1 MRRLVR
7 AGWGVWL
14 IFLAVVAVLTLR
26 HPDAHSVLPAYRAGA
41 EAWWAGRDI
50 YGPGIHGFLYL
61 PAFALLFSPFAWLGS
76 PAGDLAWRL
85 VGFAL
90 LTSAYA
96 RLARLAAPDQASPVL
111 AAMLLAAL
119 PASGAALQNG
129 QATVPMLALMIHA
142 VVDLADRPGG
152 GWRPGL
158 LLALAVAVKPLA
170 LVLALL
176 AAALRP
182 AVRLPLALGLA
193 AILLLPFLAADPA
206 WVAGQYASAWT
217 KLTAAADPGLGR
229 WADLGMLLARLG
241 WQPPEAAMM
250 LLRIAGAVAA
260 LALAAIAARR
270 LPPADA
276 ALAWLAL
283 ACLYLLLLNPR
294 AEENTYILLAPLA
307 ALLAGRAWFRDG
319 RRRPAL
325 LLLAL
330 CLALGNHAYGDLV
343 YRPTELWLKPLLA
356 LAFAVYLIGWIR
368 RGGSAAGA
376 GVASSGAAPAGIAS
390 SNP

>member
-7 AGWGVWL
+7 AGWGVW
-14 IFLAVVAVLTLR
+14 ITFLAVIAVLTLR
-26 HPDAHSVLPAYRAGA
+26 NPDGHSVLPAYRAGA

-85 VGFAL
+85 AGFAL
-90 LTSAYA
+90 LTTAYA
-96 RLARLAAPDQASPVL
+96 RLARLAAPQRAAEVL
-111 AAMLLAAL
+111 AVMLLAAL
-119 PASGAALQNG
+119 PASGAALRNG

-142 VVDLADRPGG
+142 AVDLAGPDRRR
-152 GWRPGL
+152 WRPAL

-182 AVRLPLALGLA
+182 ALRLPLAAGLA
-193 AILLLPFLAADPA
+193 VVLLLPFLAADPA
-206 WVAGQYASAWT
+206 TVARQYASAWT

-229 WADLGMLLARLG
+229 WADLTMLLTRAG
-241 WQPPEAAMM
+241 WPPPEAAMT
-250 LLRIAGAVAA
+250 LLRLAGAAAA
-260 LALAAIAARR
+260 LAAAAWAARR
-270 LPPADA
+270 LRPADT

-294 AEENTYILLAPLA
+294 AEENSYILLAPLV
-307 ALLAGRAWFRDG
+307 ALLAGRAWLDG
-319 RRRPAL
+319 RRGAAAG
-325 LLLAL
+325 LLAL

-356 LAFAVYLIGWIR
+356 LLFLGYLIDWIR
-368 RGGSAAGA
+368 RGGSGAGA

-390 SNP
+390 SKP